1 MLTANASYVAKYFY
15 QDCCMQCSIVLLLP
29 TVMMWKR
36 IIAFL
41 FLAAFATQT
50 FNKAIIITGFFANR
64 TYIAQNLCV
73 NKDKPKLGCNG
84 KCHLKKQLSNEEKKD
99 QQNPDRKGDNK
110 DEVLSSKSFFG
121 AITFTYSIIS
131 HQHYIQS
138 DNSTVQRSRTFF
150 HPPAW
155 A

>member
-1 MLTANASYVAKYFY
+1 MLWLVTFA
-15 QDCCMQCSIVLLLP
+15 
-29 TVMMWKR
+29 TGMMWKR

-41 FLAAFATQT
+41 FLAAFAIQT

-64 TYIAQNLCV
+64 NYIAQNLCV

-121 AITFTYSIIS
+121 AIHFTYSIIA
-131 HQHYIQS
+131 HQHHIQS
-138 DNSTVQRSRTFF
+138 DNSTVKRSRTFF